1 MAGYGA
7 GRPPRRGPGW
17 LGPAVLGGGLL
28 VIALLVLGLGPALLT
43 SGDAEPSP
51 SGAAAASTPPIRT
64 ILPGATPTSA
74 PSPSPSPSPEPER
87 FALAAV
93 VDLTDKRVGITAEA
107 LATAVDGGGAIL
119 PCGLASLEIAGSP
132 VDLVGRDCVEPE
144 AVAAAVR
151 ASGGGIGLLPVGLVE
166 PVVKALEVDGADL
179 FGAASARALPYPV
192 IATAPGYEAGWTAYD
207 ADDVRTVMSTG
218 SVCPDR
224 GVSLRAVV
232 EGKGWDWTLAGGTA
246 KYTGIVMD
254 TRFSGPEGKGWPV
267 VKPART
273 GNEGAVRE
281 LMTEADLALTDF
293 ECPMI
298 KDFKQHNSGTVFSI
312 DPRVADLLARHG
324 VDVATL
330 GSNHIGD
337 QGRSGVVQTLE
348 YFEAAGVKTVG
359 AGRDLEEAL
368 RPAIVDVRGITFAI
382 VGFDATGVSRAAT
395 ATSAGVFSYSTKN
408 VEAAMKAASEQADIV
423 IVMPQWGFPEYHAE
437 FTKTQL
443 KQMPYWYE
451 LGGDVIIGQGTHW
464 ASAAQLEPGGD
475 AGYRFTISSMGNFLF
490 HQSWSRQTMEGVL
503 PELAFV
509 GQKLVRVRL
518 HPYVV
523 VDWAQPNLTDAT
535 ADGAYVLDQ
544 VWEVSRLP

>member
-7 GRPPRRGPGW
+7 GRPPRRGPAW
-17 LGPAVLGGGLL
+17 LGPLALAGGL
-28 VIALLVLGLGPALLT
+28 VVVAILVLGLGSSLL
-43 SGDAEPSP
+43 GGEAEPSP
-51 SGAAAASTPPIRT
+51 SDGAAASTPPTRT
-64 ILPGATPTSA
+64 ILPGVTPK
-74 PSPSPSPSPEPER
+74 PELSPSPSPSPEPEP
-87 FALAAV
+87 FALVAV
-93 VDLTDKRVGITAEA
+93 VDLTDKRVAIGSDA

-119 PCGLASLEIAGSP
+119 PCGLDSLEIAGDP
-132 VDLVGRDCVEPE
+132 IDLVGRDCVEPE
-144 AVAAAVR
+144 AVAAAVK
-151 ASGGGIGLLPVGLVE
+151 ASGGGIGMLPVGLVE
-166 PVVKALEVDGADL
+166 PIVKALEVDGADL
-179 FGAASARALPYPV
+179 FGPADARALPYPV
-192 IATAPGYEAGWTAYD
+192 IGLAPTYPQAWTAYD
-207 ADDVRTVMSTG
+207 PNDVRTVMSTG

-246 KYTGIVMD
+246 KYTGIFMD

-273 GNEGAVRE
+273 GNEGAVRD
-281 LMTEADLALTDF
+281 LMQGADLTLTDF

-298 KDFKQHNSGTVFSI
+298 KGFKQHNSGTVFSI

-337 QGRSGVVQTLE
+337 QGRGGVTQTIE

-368 RPAIVDVRGITFAI
+368 RPAVVDVRGIRFAI
-382 VGFDATGVSRAAT
+382 VGFDATGVSRPAT
-395 ATSAGVFSYSTKN
+395 AESAGVFSYSTAN
-408 VEAAMKAASEQADIV
+408 VESAMAAANAAADIV

-443 KQMPYWYE
+443 QQMPAWYE
-451 LGGDVIIGQGTHW
+451 LGADLIIGQGTHW
-464 ASAAQLEPGGD
+464 ASAAQMEPGGD
-475 AGYRFTISSMGNFLF
+475 TGYRFTISSMGNFLF
-490 HQSWSRQTMEGVL
+490 HQHWSRQTMEGVL

-509 GQKLVRVRL
+509 GEKLVRVRL

-523 VDWAQPNLTDAT
+523 VDWAQPNLTDPT